1 MYKIMS
7 TEFELFPGKSL
18 GGLFKDIYDNQQTKK
33 LRISELIAE
42 MKKSVR
48 HAGDMAVIGPIIRD
62 MVDSSIK
69 NDDSGVPQI
78 GVSTTPMLVYSKRL
92 NPNYRGNIKPLDYQI
107 YVPSGNATIYYRLL
121 FNPTIVTPVWAD
133 ITNSIAQKLSS
144 YASYSGG
151 AVLDSGYVAVGS
163 TSTDKQY
170 LSDIELGRDLLG
182 NGDILAIECRT
193 VSSNSNV
200 HISNRWRDDK

>member
-69 NDDSGVPQI
+69 NDDA
-78 GVSTTPMLVYSKRL
+78 L
-92 NPNYRGNIKPLDYQI
+92 IKM
-107 YVPSGNATIYYRLL
+107 A
-121 FNPTIVTPVWAD
+121 A
-133 ITNSIAQKLSS
+133 IAQRIIGSQHK
-144 YASYSGG
+144 AEG
-151 AVLDSGYVAVGS
+151 DSGFL
-163 TSTDKQY
+163 TDEEKNQLLKDLEQTAKEVVDEQEMKVDELTFEVEELKQK
-170 LSDIELGRDLLG
+170 I
-182 NGDILAIECRT
+182 N
-193 VSSNSNV
+193 
-200 HISNRWRDDK
+200 K